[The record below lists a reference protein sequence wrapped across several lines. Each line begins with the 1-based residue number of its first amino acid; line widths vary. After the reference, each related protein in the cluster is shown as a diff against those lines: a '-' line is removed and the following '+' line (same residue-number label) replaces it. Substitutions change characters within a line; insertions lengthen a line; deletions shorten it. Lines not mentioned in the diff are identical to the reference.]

1 MNYNFY
7 DILVNLKNSYNE
19 FSDNFQDIMGDKI
32 SNDMY
37 NPILNYTLSEREA
50 FYESNEEEQEILNL
64 LNELRAII

>member
-1 MNYNFY
+1 MNYNFC
-7 DILVNLKNSYNE
+7 DILWNLRNSYDE

-37 NPILNYTLSEREA
+37 NPILNYTLSEKEA
-50 FYESNEEEQEILNL
+50 FDESNEEEQEILNL